1 MAAPRSWLAVSSMRV
16 LVFHCWGCP
25 FLANWTVTRNCPLV
39 AGQTWRTAVV
49 VNPGGRI
56 AWGSQFG
63 CWNEAEGPAQLMA
76 CPWARA
82 ETMGRAT
89 GTASAATAMTVVNRA
104 RRIDPSF
111 LMNVRNPKSNGWTRH
126 EGRNGPGRGGIQSPP
141 PPPSALVGA
150 DSCDLTGPVWAR
162 LGGNTGA
169 SALRISLQ
177 PVN

>member
-56 AWGSQFG
+56 AWG
-63 CWNEAEGPAQLMA
+63 
-76 CPWARA
+76 RA

-162 LGGNTGA
+162 L
-169 SALRISLQ
+169 
-177 PVN
+177 